1 MFLQPDKNWEIDL
14 VDLESQ
20 IDVTTS
26 AIVFNSPSNP
36 CGCVYS
42 EDHQR
47 DLLKVAER
55 HRIPII
61 ADDVYHGMV
70 RDTFMK

>member
-1 MFLQPDKNWEIDL
+1 MDL
-14 VDLESQ
+14 EDLESQ

-42 EDHQR
+42 DSHQR
-47 DLLKVAER
+47 DLLRVAEK

-61 ADDVYHGMV
+61 ADDVYQGVV
-70 RDTFMK
+70 RGGY